1 MSVARSG
8 VSARIVAPR
17 RKSTFARRF
26 WGLRVITGIGFRFQV
41 LVPSVALVCLFGVC
55 VPRLAEPEYFWYD
68 TALLLRRLGLNL
80 VCVVFNGYGYA
91 QAVT

>member
-1 MSVARSG
+1 MG
-8 VSARIVAPR
+8 
-17 RKSTFARRF
+17 
-26 WGLRVITGIGFRFQV
+26 ITGYYWYRVSVSGFSAERC
-41 LVPSVALVCLFGVC
+41 PGCLFGVC

>member
-1 MSVARSG
+1 
-8 VSARIVAPR
+8 
-17 RKSTFARRF
+17 
-26 WGLRVITGIGFRFQV
+26 
-41 LVPSVALVCLFGVC
+41 LFGVW

-91 QAVT
+91 QAVTPNSLAWPLAGSFAGFLTFLRSRNARTALHCVSGRERKRKAAVR